1 MKFVDNATINIKAG
15 KGGNGCVAFLREKF
29 RPKGGPAGGD
39 GGHGGSIVF
48 EGSSQLSTLQD
59 ISYRKF
65 YRAQNGINGKGDNMH
80 GKRGEDLVI
89 KVPLGT
95 IVKDKSINQIIV
107 DIVNDGEQY
116 LIAKGGNGGF
126 GNARFKT
133 QTNTAPAHANKGK
146 EGQEFNI
153 ELELKVLADVG
164 IVGFPNAGKS
174 TYISKVSNAKP
185 KIRDYPF
192 TTLTPNL
199 GIVKYSEY
207 NSFVI
212 ADIPG
217 IIEGASDG
225 KGLGVQFLKHIER
238 TRILA
243 FMIESTSEDI
253 ISDYNMLRAELGK
266 YNPKLN
272 QKKAVLFISK
282 ADICNEE
289 NKNQDNLPDDIQI
302 EYISSVT
309 GENINLS
316 IAKLSSLL

>member
-15 KGGNGCVAFLREKF
+15 KGGNGCAAFLREKF

-39 GGHGGSIVF
+39 GGHGGNVVF

-59 ISYRKF
+59 IGYRKF

-80 GKRGEDLVI
+80 GKRGADLVI

-107 DIVNDGEQY
+107 DIVNDGEQHVV
-116 LIAKGGNGGF
+116 AKGGNGGF

-133 QTNTAPAHANKGK
+133 QTNTAPTHANKGK
-146 EGQEFNI
+146 EGQEFNV

-199 GIVKYSEY
+199 GIVKYSQY

-217 IIEGASDG
+217 IIQGASDG

-243 FMIESTSEDI
+243 FMIESTSDDI
-253 ISDYNMLRAELGK
+253 IADYNMLRAELGK
-266 YNPKLN
+266 YNPQLN

-282 ADICNEE
+282 IDEFKIT
-289 NKNQDNLPDDIQI
+289 Q
-302 EYISSVT
+302 
-309 GENINLS
+309 
-316 IAKLSSLL
+316 